1 MWYWYHYFVID
12 FKVDYYR
19 KPLQNC
25 FKTSKQ
31 VLWQYSRVLHLQAN
45 TFSSIGTILLSITTI
60 LTGTVTM
67 LVSFVQVNTPVVTS
81 KCNNHEYCQNTCK
94 FWSKTYKN
102 CDNTWELCN
111 CKYLVI
117 THEYYQNTYEYWAG
131 EYIRNFSFF
140 TVWLIYYKLE

>member
-19 KPLQNC
+19 NPLQNC

-102 CDNTWELCN
+102 CDNTWELCT
-111 CKYLVI
+111 CKYLVLLMSI
-117 THEYYQNTYEYWAG
+117 TKIHTSIEQVNTSE
-131 EYIRNFSFF
+131 IFHFSQCDLF
-140 TVWLIYYKLE
+140 IIN